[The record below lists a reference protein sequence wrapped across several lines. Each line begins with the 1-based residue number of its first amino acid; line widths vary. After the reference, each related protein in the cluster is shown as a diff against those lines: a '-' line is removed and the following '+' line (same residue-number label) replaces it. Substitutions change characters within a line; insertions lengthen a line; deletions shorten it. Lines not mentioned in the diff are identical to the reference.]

1 MPFVD
6 GYGNWS
12 DKYQQSS
19 VNLTLRYA
27 PGEKFYDA
35 RFTRIPINLD
45 MPILI
50 LSHTYS
56 PKGVLGNKFTINKTE
71 LSVQKRF
78 WFSAF
83 GYTDIILKG
92 GKVWSKVSYP
102 DLLLPNAN
110 LSYTIQPES
119 YALMN
124 AMEFMNDQYLSWDIT
139 YWINGALLNR
149 VPLIKYLKLRE
160 VVSFKGLYGS
170 LSDKNNPEKS
180 LDIYRFP
187 INALCRPMEKTPYME
202 MSVGLD
208 NILTILRVDYVWRL
222 TYRDTPGLTKADG
235 ASRCTSPSN
244 LLQFCYCNFVS
255 LH

>member
-1 MPFVD
+1 MTYLRTSELEYKRESENGLAVTVGLKHQIQEATRWMPFVD

-124 AMEFMNDQYLSWDIT
+124 AMEFMNDQYL
-139 YWINGALLNR
+139 
-149 VPLIKYLKLRE
+149 
-160 VVSFKGLYGS
+160 
-170 LSDKNNPEKS
+170 
-180 LDIYRFP
+180 
-187 INALCRPMEKTPYME
+187 
-202 MSVGLD
+202 
-208 NILTILRVDYVWRL
+208 
-222 TYRDTPGLTKADG
+222 
-235 ASRCTSPSN
+235 
-244 LLQFCYCNFVS
+244 
-255 LH
+255 